1 MSLLDTPLEL
11 LDRILPGRRFRRV
24 TPDDPVARMV
34 ARTSARVRPG
44 SGYRRR
50 LRGHV
55 VNQYVAVRE
64 GLAPPP
70 APRRAMGAIGRSV
83 LYASVALAVSV
94 TAVGAASG
102 SALPGDPLYS
112 VKRQIEELR
121 VEIAPAWV
129 RPTLLAMALD
139 ERLSEIE
146 ALARAGR
153 WERVDAAVA
162 DAEADVARAQVG
174 ADPHQLDILAAH
186 GDILAALLAT
196 APDAARPGLERAIAA
211 SDKAADAIRHGSGNG
226 SNGSANGG
234 GNGSNG
240 NGGGNGSNGN
250 GASAQPSAPPGQTS
264 QHSPKPT
271 ASPKATTTP
280 RPTPSA
286 PSPPGQP
293 SSPRAE
299 PSTGS

>member
-1 MSLLDTPLEL
+1 VSLLDTPLEL

-24 TPDDPVARMV
+24 MPDDPVARMI

-50 LRGHV
+50 LRGHL

-102 SALPGDPLYS
+102 SSLPGDPLYA
-112 VKRQIEELR
+112 VKRQVEELR

-153 WERVDAAVA
+153 WERVNAAVA
-162 DAEADVARAQVG
+162 EAEADVSRAQLG

-186 GDILAALLAT
+186 GDVLTALLAT
-196 APDAARPGLERAIAA
+196 APDAARPGLERALAA
-211 SDKAADAIRHGSGNG
+211 SDKAADAIRRGSGNG
-226 SNGSANGG
+226 SNGNTSNGSN

-240 NGGGNGSNGN
+240 NGSNGS
-250 GASAQPSAPPGQTS
+250 GASTKPSASPGQTS

-271 ASPKATTTP
+271 ASPRATASP
-280 RPTPSA
+280 RPTPPA

-293 SSPRAE
+293 SSPHAE
-299 PSTGS
+299 STTGS